1 MANIHVAN
9 ATSLQAALNTAKAG
23 DTIFLAEG
31 SYGDFRIKNMSFASD
46 IKVVAADA
54 NKPPVFNTIDVI
66 TSKGIRFESIVIDMN
81 PTATTIPSTAAL
93 EIRGSSN
100 ITFSGGRIEGGDAVT
115 GVAKSALVLDKTENV
130 IGMPTGQGVLVFESS
145 SIVIENAKIT
155 ELAKGIVLAKSK
167 DVVVANNDIYDLRT
181 SHIIS
186 AGTDNLSITGNRLS
200 DSNPF
205 RWGSGD
211 HGDFIHLFTI
221 KGGKQTENINIKNNT
236 LDQGDGTAILGIY
249 LDDNGYGVGFKNVSI
264 NNNLIVNGNSQG
276 ITLENVSQSKVT
288 DNVMVKADANQDKAP
303 GVLVRGSTDLVVSGN
318 YGSAVTVDANSSRI
332 STTGNFQIQTSDVH
346 KSGHYQAIDIQ
357 KVDGLSPEAAL
368 EYISKV
374 FNSWTAT
381 DFGTMAVDKTM
392 NFALAVSDVGMKVT
406 AKSNESAIV
415 TGGAGNDTLTGRQG
429 NDTLVGGA
437 GKDTFNGGGGNDLL
451 IGGGGGDTFNFASDY
466 PKTGAMD
473 VIADFSRAEGDI
485 VRLHSID
492 ANITNA
498 LGTNDAFRFIGEQ
511 AFSKRAGE
519 LKVDYRN
526 GDAFISGDVNGDGV
540 ADFLIRMVGAKN
552 LSAADFIL

>member
-1 MANIHVAN
+1 MASIHVAN

-23 DTIFLAEG
+23 DTISLAAG
-31 SYGDFRIKNMSFASD
+31 NYGDFRIKNMSFASD

-66 TSKGIRFESIVIDMN
+66 TSKGIRFESIVIDMK
-81 PTATTIPSTAAL
+81 PTEATIPSTAAL
-93 EIRGSSN
+93 EIRGSSS
-100 ITFSGGRIEGGDAVT
+100 ITFSGGRIEGGDAVS
-115 GVAKSALVLDKTENV
+115 GVSKTALVLDKTENV
-130 IGMPTGQGVLVFESS
+130 IGMPTGQGVLVFESN
-145 SIVIENAKIT
+145 SILIENAKIS
-155 ELAKGIVLAKSK
+155 ELAKGVVIAKSK
-167 DVVVANNDIYDLRT
+167 DVVVANNEIYDLRT

-221 KGGKQTENINIKNNT
+221 KGGKQSENIDIKNNT
-236 LDQGDGTAILGIY
+236 LDQGGGTAILGIY
-249 LDDNGYGVGFKNVSI
+249 LDDNGYGVGFKNVNI

-288 DNVMVKADANQDKAP
+288 NNVMVKADASQDKAP
-303 GVLVRGSTDLVVSGN
+303 GVFVRGSTDVLVSGN
-318 YGSAVTVDANSSRI
+318 YGSFVNVDGKSGGI
-332 STTGNFQIQTSDVH
+332 STTGNFSIQTGDVH
-346 KSGHYQAIDIQ
+346 KSGYYQASDII
-357 KVDGLSPEAAL
+357 KVDAMSPNAAL
-368 EYISKV
+368 EYISNV

-381 DFGTMAVDKTM
+381 DFGTKTVDKTM
-392 NFALAVSDVGMKVT
+392 NFALSTSDVGMKVT
-406 AKSNESAIV
+406 AQTNASTIV
-415 TGGAGNDTLTGRQG
+415 TGGAGDDTLTGRQG
-429 NDTLVGGA
+429 NDTIVGGA
-437 GKDTFNGGGGNDLL
+437 GKDLLNGSGGNDVL

-466 PKTGAMD
+466 PRTGGMD
-473 VIADFSRAEGDI
+473 VIADFTRVEGDI
-485 VRLHSID
+485 IRLHSID
-492 ANITNA
+492 ANTTNA
-498 LGTNDAFRFIGEQ
+498 HGTNDVFRFIGEQ

-526 GDAFISGDVNGDGV
+526 GDAFVSGDVNGDGV

-552 LSAADFIL
+552 LTAADFIL